1 MTTTLPAN
9 HNTTAGFKDIAIAAL
24 NANLSNT
31 LEVVVPD
38 FAALLDA
45 AISALDDAIYED
57 TCTSLEDLSEVGDL
71 HTLATEIDLAGYIAL
86 NPFFGDFLDVPF
98 VTDQALHVTLYN
110 AFIDEVTRA
119 PERAIRS
126 YIEDTYGID
135 PINEP
140 WTIDE
145 N

>member
-1 MTTTLPAN
+1 MYKRQ
-9 HNTTAGFKDIAIAAL
+9 GEDFK
-24 NANLSNT
+24 
-31 LEVVVPD
+31 
-38 FAALLDA
+38 
-45 AISALDDAIYED
+45 
-57 TCTSLEDLSEVGDL
+57 
-71 HTLATEIDLAGYIAL
+71 EIDLAGYIAL

-135 PINEP
+135 PINDP